1 MSKWDSYFM
10 ELAKHVS
17 SLSKDEST
25 KIGAAIVGPDKEIRS
40 TGYNS
45 FPRGVNDDEPNR
57 QTRPMKY
64 KWIEH
69 AERNAI
75 FNAARI
81 GVSLKGCTLYCSK
94 WVPCTDC
101 ARAIIQSGITEV
113 VVESIGDIVDR
124 WKEDF
129 EVSFQM
135 FIESGVILREMKKE
149 F

>member
-1 MSKWDSYFM
+1 MSKWDIYFM

-81 GVSLKGCTLYCSK
+81 GVSLKGCTLYCSM
-94 WVPCTDC
+94 WMPCTDC
-101 ARAIIQSGITEV
+101 ARAIIQSGISEV
-113 VVESIGDIVDR
+113 VVETIDVVDDR

-129 EVSFQM
+129 EVATQM
-135 FIESGVILREMKKE
+135 FTESGVVLREMKKD
-149 F
+149 